1 MDIPVLWLLFGLACY
16 VGYAQGV
23 CPSGQWGDTCQNT
36 CSAQCFTSTPCR
48 ETTSVCGC
56 QQTTG
61 RCQTCNQGY
70 FGENC
75 TFPCSDSCTVGCNR
89 ANGECANVGDCSN
102 CLNGENSCV
111 SGKCTACKH
120 QMFGETCDTACS
132 FCDRGCEQDNGQCYP
147 EFCANCE
154 GGVANCDTTNFV
166 CVGTCISG
174 TYGNDCQQTCAQ
186 FSGISN
192 CITCIETT
200 DPMTC
205 GACSE
210 GYYSAVTSCSPC
222 SDGCVSN
229 SCAATDG
236 SCLQGCISGRGGR
249 MCDQFKCEVSNC
261 ATCQTNQH
269 LQCLTCNSGYYLTS
283 PACTRCHE
291 NCISRSCDV
300 TSGRCSFGCV
310 DGWYGDKCENKCGNC
325 SGIACDRDVG
335 SCIGSCVPGYT
346 GSSCKDQC
354 SSKCLLSCDKFT
366 GTCNACPNGKYG
378 ETCDYQ
384 CTSTCND
391 ISCEQLTGNCI
402 ATCQT
407 GYYGAQCSTPC
418 STNCVSSVCDKI
430 GGRCTIG
437 CNSGYHGDLCL
448 DQCPVRCFPR
458 TCFRSTGQCSNACI
472 QSFHG
477 AFCNETCSSSCEGG
491 TCQKSSGYCSQ
502 GCKSGFWGNTC
513 ADQCATGCAARCVQT
528 LGVCLAED
536 GCRDGFFGNYCNITC
551 NDRCADNK
559 CLQTN
564 GDCEGRCVAGYYG
577 LFCNNECKTCAGGL
591 CNRDTGKCDGQCL
604 NGYHGD
610 SCLFNCSTQCFG
622 SLCDKTTA
630 KCQGSCVFG
639 YHGDYCDRTCSQT
652 CATGGCVKLTGEC
665 LGGCTQ
671 GYYGSY
677 CNMTCA
683 DVTGQPQCVTCLAS
697 NTGYTCSQ
705 CSYGF
710 YADGTC
716 KLCNL
721 GCLSSECYGNN
732 GTCTSGCNVGRTGAK
747 CDEICSNNCAGAV
760 CEIDGVCKFACV
772 SGYYG
777 TYCNQT
783 CGKCT
788 SGTCGRTDGTC
799 NVSCLNGFYGIQCKD
814 ICSTSC
820 SSRICN
826 QNSGKC
832 LACPDGTWG
841 FSCEHQCNRCDGP
854 CDQDTGVCRGVC
866 IGNTHHGDYCN
877 VTCSSTCVNNNC
889 QKADGRCSGT
899 TCVDGYFGDFCSSG
913 CETNCRDGRCDKT
926 TGHCEGECAIGFH
939 GDFCTSACPS
949 QCLDLLCSRFTGVC
963 VRGCVPGYR
972 GDQCSSTCSSQC
984 GDNTCNQHTGACE
997 GTCVNGYFGPFC
1009 NISCSN
1015 CLDGR
1020 CGKTDGT
1027 CLGLCRSGFHGDKC
1041 LTQCTNA
1048 CVGPICEK
1056 LSGKC
1061 LGACQNGFYG
1071 NFCNI
1076 SCSTN
1081 CLNGICIKSSGVC
1094 GSGTCATGFYGSYCN
1109 MTCVD
1114 VTGDVRCTQCQGV
1127 SNNYYCIDCSTGYY
1141 ADNTC
1146 KLCSAGCLNGQCFG
1160 NNGTCESG
1168 CITGKRGLMCDADC
1182 STSCQDNKCSVSG
1195 VCTVGCVV
1203 GKYGAYC
1210 DQNCGGCTSGRC
1222 DITTGN
1228 CDSPCVTGYHGG
1240 QCKDVCSGS
1249 CKDSI
1254 CNKADGRCGNCN
1266 AGKWGFYC
1274 QFTCPNCAAGICYQD
1289 TGACLG
1295 LCADTSFYGS
1305 HCNESCS
1312 NLCADNRCQ
1321 KDDGRCIGACI
1332 GGYWGEDCFTRCDLN
1347 CKTGMC
1353 QKANGYCSVVTKPD
1367 GTKNLPLIIGLSVAG
1382 GILIPFSIA
1391 IICCCQRSHGQDQA
1405 TLVNGNVALVANGD
1419 SKEYIGGLDN
1429 ISSRSFTGSKYGQ
1442 VGEQISI
1449 HAPLG
1454 HLTHRSADAHS
1465 GSHVSS
1471 SYNTSFNPTPHLTGS
1486 HLGVSHLSADRIVM
1500 SSFVLLDGTK
1510 GVKVEDFSAFMTQM
1524 KMSDRGFEMELATL
1538 HQGLQHPHAAAMRP
1552 ENRAKNRYKDVYPYD
1567 HSRVILNADD
1577 GDYTDYINASY
1588 IDGYQSPKAY
1598 IACQGPTENMVN
1610 DFWRMIWQLNCQTII
1625 MVTNLVEGGVTKCM
1639 QYWPEEGE
1647 EVVYGEFTIACDD
1660 VERYTDFRISNLN
1673 VSSNGEMKTLRHAQ
1687 FLSWPDKEVPKYVTP
1702 LVEFHDKVKSSD
1714 TPCVVHCSAGV
1725 GRSGTY
1731 IAMDYLL
1738 EQADTQGSVNVH
1750 ECVAKMRDSRVNM
1763 IQTAG
1768 QYQFLHVVLEAALKN
1783 RDTTVSVEEF
1793 SQYYNVLRRDS
1804 DSHSHLHRQFEN
1816 LTCPTEMEYEAAHM
1830 PENLP
1835 KNRNANIL
1843 PPDDCRVYLWSRMKG
1858 CNDYINAVYLPTF
1871 KEKYAF
1877 IATEFPQNR
1886 TVVDF
1891 CRLVYQEECRTIVM
1905 MNNTFSGDKKHEN
1918 YWGGLNQQM
1927 GCGPF
1932 QIKVTREEVKDGY
1945 KVLTMEFRFDVEAL
1959 AGDLGAEDKGSVQLR
1974 QYQYSGWEEGRL
1986 LPSNLDALL
1995 NMIDDIRDW
2004 NASSSAKGKPLIV
2017 HCMDGA
2023 ERSGLFCVMA
2033 AAVERLRAEE
2043 NVSMVHTINQMRVRR
2058 PQVIPNIEQFR
2069 YCHEAI
2075 LQYIEHHYNNG
2086 DIIL

>member
-926 TGHCEGECAIGFH
+926 TGHCE
-939 GDFCTSACPS
+939 
-949 QCLDLLCSRFTGVC
+949 
-963 VRGCVPGYR
+963 
-972 GDQCSSTCSSQC
+972 
-984 GDNTCNQHTGACE
+984 
-997 GTCVNGYFGPFC
+997 
-1009 NISCSN
+1009 
-1015 CLDGR
+1015 
-1020 CGKTDGT
+1020 
-1027 CLGLCRSGFHGDKC
+1027 
-1041 LTQCTNA
+1041 
-1048 CVGPICEK
+1048 
-1056 LSGKC
+1056 
-1061 LGACQNGFYG
+1061 
-1071 NFCNI
+1071 
-1076 SCSTN
+1076 
-1081 CLNGICIKSSGVC
+1081 
-1094 GSGTCATGFYGSYCN
+1094 
-1109 MTCVD
+1109 
-1114 VTGDVRCTQCQGV
+1114 
-1127 SNNYYCIDCSTGYY
+1127 
-1141 ADNTC
+1141 
-1146 KLCSAGCLNGQCFG
+1146 
-1160 NNGTCESG
+1160 
-1168 CITGKRGLMCDADC
+1168 
-1182 STSCQDNKCSVSG
+1182 
-1195 VCTVGCVV
+1195 
-1203 GKYGAYC
+1203 
-1210 DQNCGGCTSGRC
+1210 
-1222 DITTGN
+1222 
-1228 CDSPCVTGYHGG
+1228 
-1240 QCKDVCSGS
+1240 
-1249 CKDSI
+1249 
-1254 CNKADGRCGNCN
+1254 
-1266 AGKWGFYC
+1266 
-1274 QFTCPNCAAGICYQD
+1274 
-1289 TGACLG
+1289 
-1295 LCADTSFYGS
+1295 
-1305 HCNESCS
+1305 
-1312 NLCADNRCQ
+1312 
-1321 KDDGRCIGACI
+1321 
-1332 GGYWGEDCFTRCDLN
+1332 
-1347 CKTGMC
+1347 
-1353 QKANGYCSVVTKPD
+1353 VVTKPD

>member
-564 GDCEGRCVAGYYG
+564 GDCE
-577 LFCNNECKTCAGGL
+577 
-591 CNRDTGKCDGQCL
+591 
-604 NGYHGD
+604 
-610 SCLFNCSTQCFG
+610 
-622 SLCDKTTA
+622 
-630 KCQGSCVFG
+630 
-639 YHGDYCDRTCSQT
+639 
-652 CATGGCVKLTGEC
+652 
-665 LGGCTQ
+665 
-671 GYYGSY
+671 
-677 CNMTCA
+677 
-683 DVTGQPQCVTCLAS
+683 
-697 NTGYTCSQ
+697 
-705 CSYGF
+705 
-710 YADGTC
+710 
-716 KLCNL
+716 
-721 GCLSSECYGNN
+721 
-732 GTCTSGCNVGRTGAK
+732 
-747 CDEICSNNCAGAV
+747 
-760 CEIDGVCKFACV
+760 
-772 SGYYG
+772 
-777 TYCNQT
+777 
-783 CGKCT
+783 
-788 SGTCGRTDGTC
+788 
-799 NVSCLNGFYGIQCKD
+799 
-814 ICSTSC
+814 
-820 SSRICN
+820 
-826 QNSGKC
+826 
-832 LACPDGTWG
+832 
-841 FSCEHQCNRCDGP
+841 
-854 CDQDTGVCRGVC
+854 
-866 IGNTHHGDYCN
+866 
-877 VTCSSTCVNNNC
+877 
-889 QKADGRCSGT
+889 
-899 TCVDGYFGDFCSSG
+899 
-913 CETNCRDGRCDKT
+913 
-926 TGHCEGECAIGFH
+926 
-939 GDFCTSACPS
+939 
-949 QCLDLLCSRFTGVC
+949 
-963 VRGCVPGYR
+963 
-972 GDQCSSTCSSQC
+972 
-984 GDNTCNQHTGACE
+984 
-997 GTCVNGYFGPFC
+997 
-1009 NISCSN
+1009 
-1015 CLDGR
+1015 
-1020 CGKTDGT
+1020 
-1027 CLGLCRSGFHGDKC
+1027 
-1041 LTQCTNA
+1041 
-1048 CVGPICEK
+1048 
-1056 LSGKC
+1056 
-1061 LGACQNGFYG
+1061 
-1071 NFCNI
+1071 
-1076 SCSTN
+1076 
-1081 CLNGICIKSSGVC
+1081 
-1094 GSGTCATGFYGSYCN
+1094 
-1109 MTCVD
+1109 
-1114 VTGDVRCTQCQGV
+1114 
-1127 SNNYYCIDCSTGYY
+1127 
-1141 ADNTC
+1141 
-1146 KLCSAGCLNGQCFG
+1146 
-1160 NNGTCESG
+1160 
-1168 CITGKRGLMCDADC
+1168 
-1182 STSCQDNKCSVSG
+1182 
-1195 VCTVGCVV
+1195 
-1203 GKYGAYC
+1203 
-1210 DQNCGGCTSGRC
+1210 
-1222 DITTGN
+1222 
-1228 CDSPCVTGYHGG
+1228 
-1240 QCKDVCSGS
+1240 
-1249 CKDSI
+1249 
-1254 CNKADGRCGNCN
+1254 
-1266 AGKWGFYC
+1266 
-1274 QFTCPNCAAGICYQD
+1274 
-1289 TGACLG
+1289 
-1295 LCADTSFYGS
+1295 
-1305 HCNESCS
+1305 
-1312 NLCADNRCQ
+1312 
-1321 KDDGRCIGACI
+1321 
-1332 GGYWGEDCFTRCDLN
+1332 
-1347 CKTGMC
+1347 
-1353 QKANGYCSVVTKPD
+1353 VVTKPD